1 MTRTSSASR
10 CKGPIPR
17 PLVVIL
23 SLALIATLLVCAHA
37 QASYDRLAAY
47 RYAQKYWNKVCS
59 DGYFFADSETPSL
72 LGTGK
77 PVPTDEEGFDCAHF
91 VSCCI
96 GSEANEPG
104 GGLDVPSRTLTYGE
118 PGAQRLV
125 NWLIKQGAAHV
136 VTISAMVPGDVVA
149 YDVDRNGW
157 IEHVALY
164 MGEGLVT
171 AHSIS
176 RYSAWNPKPKADIV
190 LLHLPGPYTQ
200 PPGKL
205 DLDWIGWAITA
216 IVLAGLLGII
226 LATTHR

>member
-1 MTRTSSASR
+1 MTRTSSEPR
-10 CKGPIPR
+10 CKGSIPR
-17 PLVVIL
+17 FLAVVL
-23 SLALIATLLVCAHA
+23 SLALIAALFVCAHA
-37 QASYDRLAAY
+37 QASYNRLTACQ
-47 RYAQKYWNKVCS
+47 YAQKYWNKVCS
-59 DGYFFADSETPSL
+59 DGYFFADTEGPTL
-72 LGTGK
+72 LGARK
-77 PVPTDEEGFDCAHF
+77 PVPTDEGFDCAHF

-96 GSEANEPG
+96 GSEANEPA
-104 GGLDVPSRTLTYGE
+104 GGLGVPSRTPAYGE

-125 NWLIKQGAAHV
+125 NWLIEQGAIRV
-136 VTISAMVPGDVVA
+136 DRMSAMVPGDVVA

-164 MGEGLVT
+164 MGDGLVT

-176 RYSAWNPKPKADIV
+176 RYSEWNPKPEADIV

-200 PPGKL
+200 PLGKL

-226 LATTHR
+226 LATTHH